1 VPALRA
7 GLGLGFIAVA
17 FSEKFANL
25 PLAQAFLERYP
36 LNFTGAL
43 GVPLSDEVFILCAGT
58 VELMLGLFILSGVF
72 VREIVLLALVPV
84 NLTLTVFNWNE
95 LIGHLPIYG
104 ALALLLI
111 WEPGRKNLR
120 LWIEGLHNSP
130 STTLSSA
137 KGNDSGDAANDD

>member
-1 VPALRA
+1 
-7 GLGLGFIAVA
+7 
-17 FSEKFANL
+17 
-25 PLAQAFLERYP
+25 
-36 LNFTGAL
+36 
-43 GVPLSDEVFILCAGT
+43 
-58 VELMLGLFILSGVF
+58 

-120 LWIEGLHNSP
+120 LWVEGLHNSP